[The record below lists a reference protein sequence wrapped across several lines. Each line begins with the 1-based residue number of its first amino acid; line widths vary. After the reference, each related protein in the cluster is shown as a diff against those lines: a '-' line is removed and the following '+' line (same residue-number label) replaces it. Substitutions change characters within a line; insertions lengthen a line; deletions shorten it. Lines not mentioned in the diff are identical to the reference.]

1 MNRLPVP
8 VSRPDAEHRF
18 FVFDAMNGDH
28 YYFAAPAERD
38 VYAAHLISTYLDD
51 GWDESVEQVMAG
63 ELTHLAQQVDRIERP
78 PADQLDGEGY
88 DAEGRH
94 WQPSWSHYCDYALQ
108 PLEGVEGPSGGLLA
122 VAVDESKLLTL
133 TVDPWVD
140 DMRPGVVVKDGVL
153 VIAVTTDALLHGIT
167 LGGGWPTNE
176 RGATVAIQ
184 DGALMVKDVVNEL
197 LREDEQGTTAV
208 HRLFDEAAVAALDNG
223 SEAVDYDTW
232 VPA

>member
-1 MNRLPVP
+1 MSRELTLIGPALVQRDADGWWQHPQLPAFAED
-8 VSRPDAEHRF
+8 PDAFRAWLAAQGLEL
-18 FVFDAMNGDH
+18 AAWTMEGDG
-28 YYFAAPAERD
+28 
-38 VYAAHLISTYLDD
+38 LDD
-51 GWDESVEQVMAG
+51 HPYWDAASPRHDCRGWAPRSPGPEWFLLSLFDSEDGPYVNWVRRVAAG
-63 ELTHLAQQVDRIERP
+63 
-78 PADQLDGEGY
+78 
-88 DAEGRH
+88 
-94 WQPSWSHYCDYALQ
+94 
-108 PLEGVEGPSGGLLA
+108 EGVERPSGGLLA
-122 VAVDESKLLTL
+122 VAVDESKRLTL

-208 HRLFDEAAVAALDNG
+208 HRLFDEAAEAALDNG